1 MMEVIETFQ
10 EGIELNGYRIGA
22 GHPSIVITGGIHGDE
37 QTGSYTAKLIWEKLQ
52 HETLLGEVVIY
63 PVCNMSAAKARRR
76 RAPEDDLDL
85 NRIFPGAP
93 DGSYS
98 QRLASRIWQATEGF
112 DYLLDLHCCG
122 LYGSTYSM
130 HCYSYYDFAEELCR
144 AVGVKTVIHSKGTR
158 GQLYIEACEERNQ
171 KGLLIEMPGGQPGGV
186 INEAAAE
193 ELADQ
198 VIGYLK
204 YIGIVRGI
212 ASLSQ
217 EVVFCGCLNKEAKAP
232 LNGICRPEVAPGT
245 YVKKG
250 DVIARID
257 DFEFRAPCD
266 AVVTGVPPMR
276 FIFEG
281 DPVVRYAPSATVPK
295 GAVTVK
301 KRG

>member
-1 MMEVIETFQ
+1 MEVIERFQ
-10 EGIELNGYRIGA
+10 EGIELKGYRIGD

-37 QTGSYTAKLIWEKLQ
+37 QTGSYTAELVWKKLQ
-52 HETLLGEVVIY
+52 NETLLGEVVIY
-63 PVCNMSAAKARRR
+63 PVCNMSAAKTRQR
-76 RAPEDDLDL
+76 RAPEDNLDL
-85 NRIFPGAP
+85 NRIFPGTP

-98 QRLASRIWQATEGF
+98 QRLANRIWQVTEGF

-144 AVGVKTVIHSKGTR
+144 AIGVKTVIHSKGTR

-198 VIGYLK
+198 IIGYLK
-204 YIGIVRGI
+204 YIGIVGGS
-212 ASLSQ
+212 AGLSK
-217 EVVFCGCLNKEAKAP
+217 EVCFCGCFDKEIKAP
-232 LNGICRPEVAPGT
+232 FDGICRPSVTPGT
-245 YVKKG
+245 YVKEG
-250 DVIARID
+250 EVIACIN
-257 DFEFRAPCD
+257 DFEFKAPYD
-266 AVVTGVPPMR
+266 AVITGMPPMR

-281 DPVVRYAPSATVPK
+281 DSVARYAPLATIPK
-295 GAVTVK
+295 GAVTRK